1 MNQKELNELRRRL
14 RPEKNAI
21 SRIYGCYVNGAREIV
36 AELDTSLGTM
46 PEEEAEQYLNL
57 LKKTLS
63 GGLGRSLTDIV
74 FSTQQVMDSDEH
86 RLLTA
91 LRDSELKDPE
101 VRQEFYRKAIDA
113 LDFED
118 NNCLILLAHDRYDVP
133 YRGRDGSGFADAS
146 EQVFSYILC
155 CVCPVKDTKPHL
167 HYDAHQR
174 EFHNRSAGQMVS
186 PPELGF
192 LFPAFDDRA
201 ANLYNAL
208 FYSRSTTECHQ
219 PFIDAVFR
227 TEAPMAPEE
236 QREAFQEALCEALG
250 QERSFEQLQ
259 SVHQQLQDRILQHKE
274 SRDPEPLDLS
284 IHEVSRVLENSGA
297 EQEQV
302 ETFRELCGQSFGDGA
317 ALRPEN
323 LIDSKKFQLRTPEVT
338 VTVDPERSAL
348 VETRLIQGR
357 KYILIPA
364 DNGVEVNGVSVE
376 IR

>member
-1 MNQKELNELRRRL
+1 
-14 RPEKNAI
+14 
-21 SRIYGCYVNGAREIV
+21 
-36 AELDTSLGTM
+36 
-46 PEEEAEQYLNL
+46 
-57 LKKTLS
+57 
-63 GGLGRSLTDIV
+63 
-74 FSTQQVMDSDEH
+74 
-86 RLLTA
+86 
-91 LRDSELKDPE
+91 
-101 VRQEFYRKAIDA
+101 
-113 LDFED
+113 
-118 NNCLILLAHDRYDVP
+118 
-133 YRGRDGSGFADAS
+133 
-146 EQVFSYILC
+146 
-155 CVCPVKDTKPHL
+155 
-167 HYDAHQR
+167 
-174 EFHNRSAGQMVS
+174 MVS

-297 EQEQV
+297 GQEQV

-323 LIDSKKFQLRTPEVT
+323 LNDSKKFQLRTPEVT
-338 VTVDPERSAL
+338 VNPERSAL

>member
-302 ETFRELCGQSFGDGA
+302 ETFRELGRWRGTA
-317 ALRPEN
+317 AGKSHR
-323 LIDSKKFQLRTPEVT
+323 Q
-338 VTVDPERSAL
+338 
-348 VETRLIQGR
+348 
-357 KYILIPA
+357 
-364 DNGVEVNGVSVE
+364 
-376 IR
+376 

>member
-1 MNQKELNELRRRL
+1 MNQKELNELRRRF
-14 RPEKNAI
+14 RPDKNAI

-36 AELDTSLGTM
+36 AEIDTSLGTM

-57 LKKTLS
+57 LKKALS

-86 RLLTA
+86 RLLSA

-101 VRQEFYRKAIDA
+101 IRQEFYRKAIDA
-113 LDFED
+113 LDLED

-133 YRGRDGSGFADAS
+133 FRGRDGSTQADAS

-167 HYDAHQR
+167 HYDPQER
-174 EFHNRSAGQMVS
+174 TFRNRSAGQMVS

-192 LFPAFDDRA
+192 LFPAFDDRS
-201 ANLYNAL
+201 ANIYNAL
-208 FYSRSTTECHQ
+208 FYSRSTAERHQ
-219 PFIDAVFR
+219 PFVDAVFH

-236 QREAFQEALCEALG
+236 QREAFQEVLCEALG
-250 QERSFEQLQ
+250 QERSFELVQ

-297 EQEQV
+297 GEEQV
-302 ETFRELCGQSFGDGA
+302 ETFRDLCGQSFGDGA
-317 ALRPEN
+317 VLRPEN
-323 LIDSKKFQLRTPEVT
+323 IIDSKKFQLRTPEVT
-338 VTVDPERSAL
+338 VTVDPESSAL

-364 DNGVEVNGVSVE
+364 ENGVEVNGVSVE